1 MMDQDTWKLVLD
13 YLSAKEH
20 GGDRQ
25 QEIEDLEDKL
35 QDWVS
40 KDPQRQHELDQAIW
54 LWENTAG
61 VPENEDWKNSFNTI
75 QTAVQVAKPAR
86 IRLYSKWAAIAAVI
100 ALTAMLI
107 VLYKAE
113 QVSPVKQIAWITK
126 TSAPGKITSVMLP
139 DSSEIWLN
147 AGSSIS
153 FPENIQRAALR
164 TVKLSGEAF
173 FKVKRDPKHP
183 FIVHSLNIQTRVLG
197 TSFNIRAWEKHAAE
211 VTVLTGKVAV
221 SKDSAGGQS
230 EAIHLLP
237 NQKVVCDLK
246 SSFLSRENVEDA
258 RAAIGW
264 TEGKMVFEQ
273 LPMEDV
279 FEAIERRY
287 GVRIVSDQS
296 FKDCKL
302 TARFNNVSLQEVL
315 KTIQMS
321 LDIRY
326 TINKQTIYIKGG
338 KCN

>member
-1 MMDQDTWKLVLD
+1 MDQDTWKLVLD
-13 YLSAKEH
+13 YLSTKEH
-20 GGDRQ
+20 GGDRK
-25 QEIEDLEDKL
+25 QEIEDLEDKI

-40 KDPQRQHELDQAIW
+40 KDPQRQHELQQAVW

-61 VPENEDWKNSFNTI
+61 MPENEDWKNSFNTI
-75 QTAVQVAKPAR
+75 QAAVQVEKPAR
-86 IRLYSKWAAIAAVI
+86 IRLYTKWSAIAAVI
-100 ALTAMLI
+100 ALAAMLI
-107 VLYKAE
+107 VLYKTE
-113 QVSPVKQIAWITK
+113 KHVPVERIAWVTK
-126 TSAPGKITSVMLP
+126 TSGPGKITNITLP

-147 AGSSIS
+147 AGSSIT

-197 TSFNIRAWEKHAAE
+197 TSFNIRAWKKHAPE

-221 SKDSAGGQS
+221 SRDSAGMQS

-237 NQKVVCDLK
+237 NQKAVYDSK
-246 SSFLSRENVEDA
+246 SSHLYRENIEDA
-258 RAAIGW
+258 KIATGW
-264 TEGKMVFEQ
+264 TEGKMTFEQ
-273 LPMEDV
+273 VAMEDV
-279 FEAIERRY
+279 FETIERRY
-287 GVRIVSDQS
+287 GVHIVSDQS

-315 KTIQMS
+315 NTIQMS